1 MNDLIRIRRD
11 TYTNWQSANPVLPL
25 GEITYDRTN
34 AEIRVGDGTS
44 NWLDLPT
51 IGSASLADGDKGDI
65 VVSAGGTTWSLSSAV
80 AADIAAKLEASDL
93 NLGTSTTPATT
104 PLQIR
109 RGATLSWTGVILAA
123 GEIGFDSL
131 LNEIRI
137 GDGITDWDNLDPVG
151 LNKLQNLSLEQ
162 IGDVE
167 VTNLNPGDFLS
178 HDGTNW
184 VNTPITFPAVDLDD
198 LTSVTLTSPTLG
210 QILQFNGSVWVNA
223 AAPTSGGSGVTL
235 GVKNNITVVGEND
248 WQITANS
255 IETAMIKNANVTAA
269 KLGGTGITV
278 AGKELLNIAVA
289 ANDQILVYNEG
300 EVRWD
305 PTDLN
310 TAVGGPAL
318 NAVAQIT
325 NVPNGVLGIS
335 NEAVVD
341 PSFLGY
347 GHLTT
352 ERQVLSNT
360 SWIPED
366 LYKNPNTETVAYTDG
381 KTAGNWTTLTTTGAV
396 QFNSPGQT
404 AIISAKATTVN
415 STGQLKLLETRKL
428 LDTSIKL
435 TSRVRVRGTAV
446 SPNTNYVVGFYTTT
460 GNTKRFAAVG
470 IRPGQTT
477 WHVIE
482 KPVSSEPESVYD
494 SGISALEW
502 VNIDISVKNGLI
514 TCLVNE
520 TVVAI
525 LTAANFGTTQ
535 YNIGCSVFCEAST
548 TPQPELEVD
557 YLRCYIEEQPTISTR
572 LLEQSNATT
581 GEVLNWNGTSWEPT
595 DVSQT
600 VIPATLDA
608 VFETKDIANGLL
620 GISNNSLVDPTFLGK
635 SYLTNT
641 QQVLTN
647 TGWIPSSLYTNTN
660 TQTVAYSDG
669 TDVGSWSIPTLTSG
683 SVTFNPTGIIAAY
696 AATADSTASVKL
708 PTIQRITDTA
718 TDFTARVRVRGAS
731 ITPNTSYVIGFFSL
745 TPSTKLYAAVVAKDV
760 STWKVISKP
769 SATATETN
777 TTVSVLGWTDIRITT
792 NNNQIKFYI
801 NGTLITTVNASD
813 FIGVS
818 LNLGC
823 AVYCESAVSPQPE
836 LEFSSLQTNVMVL
849 PNISPRIIEQD
860 GATSG
865 QVLSWNGTKWTP
877 ETVTT
882 GPGGAT
888 TLSDLTDVTITTPTQ
903 GHFLW
908 YDAGEWKNNFLTLD
922 KAFDVDAFTGLANEQ
937 VLAYDA
943 NTSLWQN
950 KNKITLDRLSFN
962 FTPSPFSVVEG
973 QIFYGQTEQAIVTTL
988 NGNVKAKIGLDQYVK
1003 VWNNTGDDILSG
1015 RVVRVTGGHASTTL
1029 TVALA
1034 DATSEANA
1042 AATVGVAAE
1051 LIGDN
1056 GSGYVITSGL
1066 LRGINTNLLVNGT
1079 DPQEGN
1085 AIWLD
1090 TTTGEMTVDRPTAPN
1105 HGVFMGWLIKKASG
1119 TSGEIYV
1126 KVINGHE
1133 LDEIHD
1139 VSITTPTNGQVLKY
1153 NGTLW
1158 VNSDLPTHTHAAGDI
1173 TSGTIATA
1181 RLGSGTA
1188 DNTTFL
1194 RGDNT
1199 WQTVSGG
1206 TTNLDGLTDVVITS
1220 PISGDILRYN
1230 GTVWANATNTV
1241 ANISEFQSP
1250 VNGTVLAVSGGSWTA
1265 TTLESVCTI
1274 TPLTINSLARSTNAG
1289 RFLLT
1294 SLLTSAGDA
1303 TSEVV
1308 YGNFIDTATIDATF
1322 EDRSVGS
1329 PAAVAKWKFDVKDSS
1344 ITTTKLG
1351 GDITP
1356 AGKALLDD
1364 TDAAAQRA
1372 TLELGTAATANT
1384 SAFAAASH
1392 THAIADVTGLQT
1404 ALDGKASTTHTHA
1417 AGDITSGT
1425 IATARLG
1432 SGTADNTTF
1441 LRGDNTWQTVS
1452 GGATNLDGLTDVT
1465 ITSAASNN
1473 LLSYNGSAWI
1483 NRAVADAL
1491 PDGSVGV
1498 GKLSQGL
1505 ATSGQVLAWN
1515 NIAGSW
1521 APADPSGGST
1531 TPQGSDGSI
1540 QYNSAGGF
1548 EGATYASISPAG
1560 NIQLANSTES
1570 NGVASTAILTSQ
1582 DLAGRPMLSMIS
1594 GNNCPII
1601 NLQTCIARN
1610 RIGWIIANGNTGYH
1624 SMGLASSVVG
1634 TGAAGTI
1641 ADSSNL
1647 ARVVRVVQPSAAAI
1661 YSFGN
1666 FRITTLAAMRG
1677 TVAESGG
1684 GHIIYKFGRS
1694 DALSSC
1700 SEYHGLT
1707 TTTAAPAA
1715 AQVDPS
1721 AASSFSHKFGI
1732 GLRTTDTN
1740 YQLMHCTNT
1749 AAATVVDTGIAA
1761 VQNVA
1766 YTLEL
1771 FWPPN
1776 PSTTM
1781 YWKLTRDDTGASA
1794 TGSATSNLPSAGT
1807 ALGFSSSRC
1816 TAANTTAVSLNV
1828 ISYYHERIGNK

>member
-11 TYTNWQSANPVLPL
+11 TYTNWESANPVLPL

-44 NWLDLPT
+44 NWLSLPT

-109 RGATLSWTGVILAA
+109 RGATSSWTGIILAA

-137 GDGITDWDNLDPVG
+137 GDGTTDWDNLDPVG

-162 IGDVE
+162 IGDVNI
-167 VTNLNPGDFLS
+167 TNLEIGDFLS
-178 HDGTNW
+178 HDGMDW

-210 QILQFNGSVWVNA
+210 QILQFNGSAWVNA
-223 AAPTSGGSGVTL
+223 AAPTGGPGVTL
-235 GVKNNITVVGEND
+235 GAKNDITVVGEND
-248 WQITANS
+248 WQITTNS
-255 IETAMIKNANVTAA
+255 IETAMIKNANVTVS

-305 PTDLN
+305 PTDLT

-335 NEAVVD
+335 NESIVD

-415 STGQLKLLETRKL
+415 STGQLKLLETNKL
-428 LDTSIKL
+428 IDTSIKL

-460 GNTKRFAAVG
+460 ASTKRFAAVG

-482 KPVSSEPESVYD
+482 KPVSSEPGSVYD

-502 VNIDISVKNGLI
+502 VNIDISVKDGLI

-520 TVVAI
+520 SVVAV
-525 LTAANFGTTQ
+525 LTASNFGTTQ

-557 YLRCYIEEQPTISTR
+557 YLRCYIQEQPTVSTR
-572 LLEQSNATT
+572 LLEQSNAAT
-581 GEVLNWNGTSWEPT
+581 GEVLNWNGTNWEPT
-595 DVSQT
+595 DVSQI
-600 VIPATLDA
+600 VIPAALDA

-718 TDFTARVRVRGAS
+718 TDFTARVRVRGAA

-745 TPSTKLYAAVVAKDV
+745 TPSTKLYAAVVAKDT

-769 SATATETN
+769 GATATETN
-777 TTVSVLGWTDIRITT
+777 TTVSVLNWTDVRITT

-860 GATSG
+860 GATSN

-877 ETVTT
+877 ATVTT
-882 GPGGAT
+882 GPSGAT

-908 YDAGEWKNNFLTLD
+908 YDTGEWKNNFLTLD
-922 KAFDVDAFTGLANEQ
+922 KAFDVDVFTGLANEQ
-937 VLAYDA
+937 VLAYDGSA
-943 NTSLWQN
+943 GLWQN

-962 FTPSPFSVVEG
+962 FTPSAFSVLEG
-973 QIFYGQTEQAIVTTL
+973 QIFYGQTEQALVASL

-1015 RVVRVTGGHASTTL
+1015 RVVRVTGGHASTML
-1029 TVALA
+1029 TVTLA
-1034 DATSEANA
+1034 DATSEANSS
-1042 AATVGVAAE
+1042 ATVGVAAE
-1051 LIGDN
+1051 LLPDG
-1056 GSGYVITSGL
+1056 GPGYVITSGL
-1066 LRGINTNLLVNGT
+1066 LRGINTNLLVNGIN
-1079 DPQEGN
+1079 PQEGN

-1090 TTTGEMTVDRPTAPN
+1090 TVTGEMTVDRPIAPN

-1119 TSGEIYV
+1119 AAGEIYV

-1158 VNSDLPTHTHAAGDI
+1158 VNSDLPTHTHVISD
-1173 TSGTIATA
+1173 
-1181 RLGSGTA
+1181 
-1188 DNTTFL
+1188 
-1194 RGDNT
+1194 
-1199 WQTVSGG
+1199 V
-1206 TTNLDGLTDVVITS
+1206 TNL
-1220 PISGDILRYN
+1220 
-1230 GTVWANATNTV
+1230 
-1241 ANISEFQSP
+1241 Q
-1250 VNGTVLAVSGGSWTA
+1250 
-1265 TTLESVCTI
+1265 TT
-1274 TPLTINSLARSTNAG
+1274 
-1289 RFLLT
+1289 
-1294 SLLTSAGDA
+1294 
-1303 TSEVV
+1303 
-1308 YGNFIDTATIDATF
+1308 
-1322 EDRSVGS
+1322 
-1329 PAAVAKWKFDVKDSS
+1329 
-1344 ITTTKLG
+1344 
-1351 GDITP
+1351 
-1356 AGKALLDD
+1356 
-1364 TDAAAQRA
+1364 
-1372 TLELGTAATANT
+1372 
-1384 SAFAAASH
+1384 
-1392 THAIADVTGLQT
+1392 
-1404 ALDGKASTTHTHA
+1404 LDGKAASSHTHS
-1417 AGDITSGT
+1417 GSDITTGT
-1425 IATARLG
+1425 VPAARLG

-1452 GGATNLDGLTDVT
+1452 GGASNLDGLTDVT
-1465 ITSAASNN
+1465 ITSAAQGNYLWYDSGTWKNDFFYLSRAADVGN
-1473 LLSYNGSAWI
+1473 LTSTEGDILTFTSGEWI
-1483 NRAVADAL
+1483 NVNFNDFL
-1491 PDGSVGV
+1491 TDN
-1498 GKLSQGL
+1498 
-1505 ATSGQVLAWN
+1505 QV
-1515 NIAGSW
+1515 
-1521 APADPSGGST
+1521 T
-1531 TPQGSDGSI
+1531 VT
-1540 QYNSAGGF
+1540 
-1548 EGATYASISPAG
+1548 
-1560 NIQLANSTES
+1560 QLA
-1570 NGVASTAILTSQ
+1570 
-1582 DLAGRPMLSMIS
+1582 
-1594 GNNCPII
+1594 
-1601 NLQTCIARN
+1601 
-1610 RIGWIIANGNTGYH
+1610 
-1624 SMGLASSVVG
+1624 
-1634 TGAAGTI
+1634 
-1641 ADSSNL
+1641 
-1647 ARVVRVVQPSAAAI
+1647 PSA
-1661 YSFGN
+1661 
-1666 FRITTLAAMRG
+1666 TP
-1677 TVAESGG
+1677 
-1684 GHIIYKFGRS
+1684 GR
-1694 DALSSC
+1694 LYMSS
-1700 SEYHGLT
+1700 GLT
-1707 TTTAAPAA
+1707 TSGTELVSVVNGSFIATNTIDAVFEDRSIGTPSNIAKWKFDVKDSSITTTKLGGDITSAGKALLDDADA
-1715 AQVDPS
+1715 SAQ
-1721 AASSFSHKFGI
+1721 
-1732 GLRTTDTN
+1732 RTT
-1740 YQLMHCTNT
+1740 LGLGT
-1749 AAATVVDTGIAA
+1749 A
-1761 VQNVA
+1761 
-1766 YTLEL
+1766 
-1771 FWPPN
+1771 
-1776 PSTTM
+1776 
-1781 YWKLTRDDTGASA
+1781 
-1794 TGSATSNLPSAGT
+1794 ATSNTSAFAAASHTHAAADVTSGVFNTARLGT
-1807 ALGFSSSRC
+1807 G
-1816 TAANTTAVSLNV
+1816 TANTTTFLRGDGSWQSVSGSGMTFQQSV
-1828 ISYYHERIGNK
+1828 RIAALSL